1 MVINLI
7 TFASILHKQASV
19 RSSHEV
25 ILTELEKYFTVNFID
40 YKDID
45 EIALIIDPWRHNL
58 PTDNEDFFPAI
69 EYEYLPFDGNV
80 FRLNQLNSE
89 TNERYIIEF
98 RKR

>member
-45 EIALIIDPWRHNL
+45 KLSSISNP
-58 PTDNEDFFPAI
+58 FPAPPSSWQTACRTHWPPLSK
-69 EYEYLPFDGNV
+69 YLPGCAAG
-80 FRLNQLNSE
+80 E
-89 TNERYIIEF
+89 
-98 RKR
+98 